1 MGNTYKFDRMFI
13 PLYTQTLTICLHDT
27 QAQNDKILIMLP
39 DFRVRQRD
47 YLLEISRALT
57 QELDREKLL
66 ARILKIAIEML
77 AGQAGIIALKQTE
90 GWRVAAAHGIAPAF
104 LSYLAPLLAEEKV
117 AELDVRELNRMLKEL
132 TYTASMGL
140 LNGTALPLAAHGQ
153 VIGVIFIFRNYPDL
167 FTPNDRVLLQS
178 FANQA
183 AIAVYNAQLYGQV
196 SYEKQRLDALLDSA
210 ADGILILN
218 ADHTI
223 ERVNLAFEKLYN
235 RSRAEITGRQHNEII
250 RWAVEPQGKTLEEA
264 IANGWPL
271 TPNATLYVEGDLK
284 RPEPPPIP
292 IGVTYA
298 PLLSSEGKLRNVIVS
313 VRDITHFRT
322 AEEIKSTFI
331 SIVSHELRT
340 PVALIKGYASTLRR
354 DDAKWDKHTISDSLA
369 VIEEEAD
376 RLSKM
381 IDDLLDASRL
391 QAGGLSLNRA
401 DVSLS
406 TVAGRVAERF
416 ASQSTKHKIVA
427 EFPEKFPVILADE
440 TRIEQVIANL
450 VSNSLKYATHGEIR
464 ISGSVRPEQVIVCV
478 SDEGPGIEAKDLPHI
493 FDRFYRSTN
502 AVKQTKGAGLGLY
515 LARAII
521 EAHGGRIWA
530 DASTGFP
537 PSGTMRRAQS
547 DSSAQRPKPDSG
559 ARICFSLPR

>member
-1 MGNTYKFDRMFI
+1 
-13 PLYTQTLTICLHDT
+13 
-27 QAQNDKILIMLP
+27 MLP

-47 YLLEISRALT
+47 YLLELSRALT
-57 QELDREKLL
+57 QELDLEKLL
-66 ARILKIAIEML
+66 ARILKISIEML
-77 AGQAGIIALKQTE
+77 AGQAGLIALKDQD
-90 GWRVAAAHGIAPAF
+90 GWRVATAHGIAPAF
-104 LSYLAPLLAEEKV
+104 LSYLTPLLAEENV
-117 AELDVRELNRMLKEL
+117 RELDVRELNRMLKEL

-140 LNGTALPLAAHGQ
+140 LNGTALPLATHGQ

-167 FTPNDRVLLQS
+167 FTQNDRVLLQS
-178 FANQA
+178 FADQA
-183 AIAVYNAQLYGQV
+183 AIAVFNARLYGQV

-218 ADHTI
+218 ADLTI
-223 ERVNLAFEKLYN
+223 ERVNDAFERLF
-235 RSRAEITGRQHNEII
+235 GRTHDQLATLPHDDVI
-250 RWAVEPQGKTLEEA
+250 RWAKEPQGATLKES

-284 RPEPPPIP
+284 RPPLPPLPV
-292 IGVTYA
+292 GVTYA
-298 PLLSSEGKLRNVIVS
+298 PLISPEGKLHNIIVS

-322 AEEIKSTFI
+322 ADEIKSTFI

-354 DDAKWDKHTISDSLA
+354 DDAKWDKSTISDSLA

-391 QAGGLSLNRA
+391 QAGGMSLNRA

-406 TVAGRVAERF
+406 MLSRRVAERF
-416 ASQSTKHKIVA
+416 STQSNSHSIVTD
-427 EFPEKFPVILADE
+427 FPENFPVILADE

-450 VSNSLKYATHGEIR
+450 VSNALKYASKGEIR
-464 ISGSVRPEQVIVCV
+464 ISGQVRPEQVIVCV

-493 FDRFYRSTN
+493 FDRFYRSTK
-502 AVKQTKGAGLGLY
+502 AVKNTKGAGLGLY
-515 LARAII
+515 LARAIV
-521 EAHGGRIWA
+521 EAHNGRIWA
-530 DASTGFP
+530 DASTG
-537 PSGTMRRAQS
+537 
-547 DSSAQRPKPDSG
+547 SAKPDSG

>member
-1 MGNTYKFDRMFI
+1 
-13 PLYTQTLTICLHDT
+13 
-27 QAQNDKILIMLP
+27 MLP

-57 QELDREKLL
+57 QELDLEKLL
-66 ARILKIAIEML
+66 ARILRIAIEML
-77 AGQAGIIALKQTE
+77 AGQAGLIALKDPE
-90 GWRVAAAHGIAPAF
+90 GWRVATAHGIAPAF
-104 LSYLAPLLAEEKV
+104 LSYLTPLLAEENV
-117 AELDVRELNRMLKEL
+117 RELDVRELNRMLKEL

-140 LNGTALPLAAHGQ
+140 LNGTGLRLATHGK

-167 FTPNDRVLLQS
+167 FTQNDSILLQS
-178 FANQA
+178 FADQA
-183 AIAVYNAQLYGQV
+183 AIAVFNAQLYGQV

-218 ADHTI
+218 ADLTI
-223 ERVNLAFEKLYN
+223 ERVNDAFERIYGKTHDEL
-235 RSRAEITGRQHNEII
+235 ATLPHDAII
-250 RWAVEPQGKTLEEA
+250 RWAEEPQGATLQES

-271 TPNATLYVEGDLK
+271 TPNATLYVEGDLE
-284 RPEPPPIP
+284 REPHPPLP
-292 IGVTYA
+292 VGVTYA
-298 PLLSSEGKLRNVIVS
+298 PLLSPEGRLRNVIVS

-322 AEEIKSTFI
+322 ADEIKATFI

-354 DDAKWDKHTISDSLA
+354 DDARWDKSTISDSLA

-381 IDDLLDASRL
+381 VDDLLDASRL

-401 DVSLS
+401 DVSLPML
-406 TVAGRVAERF
+406 AKRVAERF
-416 ASQSTKHKIVA
+416 ATQSNHHDIVTD
-427 EFPEKFPVILADE
+427 FPEKFPIILADE
-440 TRIEQVIANL
+440 TRIEQVIMNL
-450 VSNSLKYATHGEIR
+450 VSNALKYAPKGEIK
-464 ISGSVRPEQVIVCV
+464 ISGTVHSEQVVVCV

-493 FDRFYRSTN
+493 FDRFYRSTK
-502 AVKQTKGAGLGLY
+502 AVKHTKGAGLGLY
-515 LARAII
+515 LARAIV

-530 DASTGFP
+530 D
-537 PSGTMRRAQS
+537 
-547 DSSAQRPKPDSG
+547 PKPDAG

>member
-1 MGNTYKFDRMFI
+1 
-13 PLYTQTLTICLHDT
+13 
-27 QAQNDKILIMLP
+27 MLP

-57 QELDREKLL
+57 QELDLEKLL
-66 ARILKIAIEML
+66 ARILRIAIEML
-77 AGQAGIIALKQTE
+77 AGQAGLIALKEE

-104 LSYLAPLLAEEKV
+104 LSYLTPLLAEENV
-117 AELDVRELNRMLKEL
+117 RELDVSELNRMLKEL

-140 LNGTALPLAAHGQ
+140 LNGTALPLNAHGQ
-153 VIGVIFIFRNYPDL
+153 VIGVIFIFRNYQDL

-178 FANQA
+178 FADQA
-183 AIAVYNAQLYGQV
+183 AIAVFNARLYGQV

-210 ADGILILN
+210 ADGIIILN
-218 ADHTI
+218 ADLTI
-223 ERVNLAFEKLYN
+223 ERVNDAFERMYGKTHDELVN
-235 RSRAEITGRQHNEII
+235 SSHDKVIC
-250 RWAVEPQGKTLEEA
+250 WARNPQGSTLNEA

-271 TPNATLYVEGDLK
+271 TPNATLYVEGDLE
-284 RPEPPPIP
+284 RPFPPPLP

-298 PLLSSEGKLRNVIVS
+298 PLLSPDGKLRNITAS
-313 VRDITHFRT
+313 IRDITHFRT
-322 AEEIKSTFI
+322 ADEIKATFI

-354 DDAKWDKHTISDSLA
+354 DDAKWDKSTISDSLA

-391 QAGGLSLNRA
+391 QAGGLSLSRG
-401 DVSLS
+401 DVSLPIL
-406 TVAGRVAERF
+406 ARRVAERF
-416 ASQSTKHKIVA
+416 TTQSNKHTITA

-440 TRIEQVIANL
+440 TRVEQVISNL
-450 VSNSLKYATHGEIR
+450 VSNALKYALQGEIK
-464 ISGSVRPEQVIVCV
+464 ITGSARPEQVIICV

-493 FDRFYRSTN
+493 FDRFYRSTK
-502 AVKQTKGAGLGLY
+502 AVKHTKGAGLGLY

-530 DASTGFP
+530 D
-537 PSGTMRRAQS
+537 
-547 DSSAQRPKPDSG
+547 PKPDSG

>member
-1 MGNTYKFDRMFI
+1 
-13 PLYTQTLTICLHDT
+13 
-27 QAQNDKILIMLP
+27 MLP

-57 QELDREKLL
+57 QELDLEILL
-66 ARILKIAIEML
+66 ERILRISIEML
-77 AGQAGIIALKQTE
+77 AGQAGIIALKEQE

-104 LSYLAPLLAEEKV
+104 LSYLTPLLAEEN
-117 AELDVRELNRMLKEL
+117 AREFDVLELNRMLKEL

-140 LNGTALPLAAHGQ
+140 LNGTALALAAHGAI
-153 VIGVIFIFRNYPDL
+153 IGVIFIFRNYADL
-167 FTPNDRVLLQS
+167 FTPNDRIILQS

-196 SYEKQRLDALLDSA
+196 SYEKQRLDALVDSA
-210 ADGILILN
+210 ADGIIILH
-218 ADHTI
+218 ADLTI
-223 ERVNLAFEKLYN
+223 ERVNDAFERLYGKTHDELVN
-235 RSRAEITGRQHNEII
+235 QYHDDII
-250 RWAVEPQGKTLEEA
+250 RWARDPQGSPLDEA
-264 IANGWPL
+264 MADGWPL
-271 TPNATLYVEGDLK
+271 TPNATLYVEGDLE
-284 RPEPPPIP
+284 REFPSPLPV
-292 IGVTYA
+292 GVTYA
-298 PLLSSEGKLRNVIVS
+298 PLLSQEGKLRNIIVS

-322 AEEIKSTFI
+322 ADEIKATFI

-354 DDAKWDKHTISDSLA
+354 DDAKWDKHTISESLS

-401 DVSLS
+401 DVSLPVL
-406 TVAGRVAERF
+406 TARIVERF
-416 ASQSTKHKIVA
+416 TTQTGKHTFVTD
-427 EFPEKFPVILADE
+427 FPEKFPVILADE
-440 TRIEQVIANL
+440 TRIEQVMMNL
-450 VSNSLKYATHGEIR
+450 ISNALKYAPEGEIK
-464 ISGSVRPEQVIVCV
+464 ITGSARPEQVIICV
-478 SDEGPGIEAKDLPHI
+478 SDQGPGIEAKDLPHI
-493 FDRFYRSTN
+493 FDRFYRSTK

-530 DASTGFP
+530 D
-537 PSGTMRRAQS
+537 
-547 DSSAQRPKPDSG
+547 PKPDSG
-559 ARICFSLPR
+559 ARICFSLLR

>member
-1 MGNTYKFDRMFI
+1 
-13 PLYTQTLTICLHDT
+13 
-27 QAQNDKILIMLP
+27 MLP

-77 AGQAGIIALKQTE
+77 AGQAGLIALKQTE

-104 LSYLAPLLAEEKV
+104 LSYLTPLLAEEKV
-117 AELDVRELNRMLKEL
+117 AELDVSELNRMLKEL

-167 FTPNDRVLLQS
+167 FTNNDRVLLQS
-178 FANQA
+178 FATQA

-210 ADGILILN
+210 ADGILILH
-218 ADHTI
+218 ADLTI
-223 ERVNLAFEKLYN
+223 ERANDAFIRIY
-235 RSRAEITGRQHNEII
+235 GRTREQLVGQAHDDII
-250 RWAVEPQGKTLEEA
+250 RWDGEPQGTTLNEA

-271 TPNATLYVEGDLK
+271 TPNASLYVEGDLV
-284 RPEPPPIP
+284 RPEALPIP
-292 IGVTYA
+292 IGATYA
-298 PLLSSEGKLRNVIVS
+298 PLLSNEGKLRNIIVS

-354 DDAKWDKHTISDSLA
+354 DDARWDKHTISDSLA

-376 RLSKM
+376 RLSRM

-391 QAGGLSLNRA
+391 QAGGLSLSRA
-401 DVSLS
+401 DVALG
-406 TVAGRVAERF
+406 VLAGRVAEKF
-416 ASQSTKHKIVA
+416 GSQSTKHKITTD
-427 EFPEKFPVILADE
+427 FPEKFPVILADE
-440 TRIEQVIANL
+440 TRIEQVVANL
-450 VSNSLKYATHGEIR
+450 VSNAMKYAPKGEIK
-464 ISGSVRPEQVIVCV
+464 ISGSVRPEQVVVCV
-478 SDEGPGIEAKDLPHI
+478 SDEGPGIDPKDLPHI

-530 DASTGFP
+530 D
-537 PSGTMRRAQS
+537 
-547 DSSAQRPKPDSG
+547 PKPDSG